1 MYKSPY
7 LVYSNQTKGILVP
20 SESIEIILSAI
31 REYWDHSWCHQRV
44 LRSFLVLS
52 GSIEIILSAIR
63 EYWDHY

>member
-20 SESIEIILSAI
+20 S
-31 REYWDHSWCHQRV
+31 
-44 LRSFLVLS
+44 